1 LCVHHSGP
9 AETTGIRKVLCGLTL
24 DRTMPTIRPSSP
36 AERVQRER
44 VRIDLPQ
51 RSAAAPAAPARRPTP
66 EEWRDL
72 IDRGSRLRLG
82 ARRLDR

>member
-1 LCVHHSGP
+1 MCVHHARP
-9 AETTGIRKVLCGLTL
+9 AERAGSRKMLCGLML

-44 VRIDLPQ
+44 VRIELPQ
-51 RSAAAPAAPARRPTP
+51 RSAAVSAAPSRRPTP

-72 IDRGSRLRLG
+72 IARGSRLRLG